1 MLVAVS
7 MSVLGGA
14 GLLAAQD
21 EDGGE
26 ATEGTAGEAA
36 PILVAEVDSIIQPVV
51 AGHLE
56 EVLVRAAER
65 DAAALVIQLN
75 TPGGLLDSTRDIF
88 EAMLA
93 SPVPVV
99 VYVAPPGAQAASA
112 GFFLL
117 MAADVAAM
125 APGTNTGAAHPVQG
139 TGQEV
144 EGVMAEKVEQDAAST
159 IRSLAGRHGRNIE
172 LAEAAVVKSRSFT
185 AEEALEGELIDFIA
199 EDLDELVAQ
208 LEGFQPRGERIG
220 PLTVA
225 DARVEH
231 LEMPTWRK
239 ALSVLA
245 HPTIAYLLISLG
257 GLGLYFELANPGSVF
272 PGVIGALFLIL
283 GFFALSVLPVN
294 YAGVALIALALL
306 LFLLEI
312 KVMSYGLLTL
322 AGASSLIIGSLM
334 LFRSPDPAMRVSLG
348 AIVGVALLAVL
359 VVWAVT
365 FIILRDRRRQVR
377 TGVEGML
384 GERGVV
390 RAAINPRGKVFLHGE
405 YWNAVADSPVA
416 VGEEIEVVGVDG
428 MTLRVQTTR
437 DKES

>member
-7 MSVLGGA
+7 ITVLGGV
-14 GLLAAQD
+14 GLLAAQS

-26 ATEGTAGEAA
+26 AEAGTAREAA

-99 VYVAPPGAQAASA
+99 VYVAPSGAQAASA

-117 MAADVAAM
+117 MAADVAVM

-139 TGQEV
+139 SGKEI

-159 IRSLAGRHGRNIE
+159 IRSLAGRHQRNVE

-199 EDLDELVAQ
+199 EDLDELVSR
-208 LEGFQPRGERIG
+208 LEGFQPRGERVG
-220 PLTVA
+220 ALAVA
-225 DARVEH
+225 DTRVEH
-231 LEMPTWRK
+231 VEMPGWRK

-257 GLGLYFELANPGSVF
+257 GLGIYFELANPGSVF

-322 AGASSLIIGSLM
+322 AGAASLIIGSLM

-348 AIVGVALLAVL
+348 VIVGVALLAVL
-359 VVWAVT
+359 LVWVMT

-390 RAAINPRGKVFLHGE
+390 RAAINPQGKVFLHGE